1 MTKIDIKMMHSKE
14 LRELRSMIREEL
26 DFRTEIGKEITFTTG
41 NDGGE
46 TLPYVDDNTPREE
59 LDQYRF
65 NEENW
70 EDEADVRP
78 IYNDAQMLNGTF
90 EGDSISKKKN
100 KKI

>member
-1 MTKIDIKMMHSKE
+1 MMHSKE
-14 LRELRSMIREEL
+14 LRELRIMIREEL
-26 DFRTEIGKEITFTTG
+26 DFRAEVEKEITFTTG
-41 NDGGE
+41 NEGDE
-46 TLPYVDDNTPREE
+46 NLPYIDDNTLREE

-90 EGDSISKKKN
+90 EGDSISKKKD